1 MIAAR
6 RKRRSGPAPVHPFDA
21 LYGTETG
28 ALIPGDDLGTGHRHD
43 RHITAY
49 HGTAPSLFR
58 KLMARWQKAAR
69 HPLEKTAF
77 VDIGAGK
84 GRAMLLAAE
93 MPFRRIVG
101 VELHP
106 ALAAVARR
114 NLQRFAAK
122 HVAPPMRIEEAD
134 VMRLRMP
141 AGPCCVFLFNPFGLV
156 LMDRFLDKLTRD
168 FHGREGDLDLLY
180 VNDEQRVVMREEH
193 PRFEEVWRG
202 RIHLSH
208 KDRDADKVM
217 ITHWAG
223 GLYVTSGYEDC
234 SIWRLGRSTLRL
246 WRRYTSKRPGVC
258 RAFSLVRLGCPMR
271 GAFRCPSRGT
281 DR

>member
-1 MIAAR
+1 MMPPKV
-6 RKRRSGPAPVHPFDA
+6 KRRRGAVPVHPFDA
-21 LYGTETG
+21 VHGTDTG
-28 ALIPGDDLGTGHRHD
+28 ALIPGEELATGHRHD

-58 KLMARWQKAAR
+58 KLMARWQEQAR
-69 HPLEKTAF
+69 WPVERTAF

-106 ALAAVARR
+106 ALAAMARR
-114 NLQRFAAK
+114 NVELF
-122 HVAPPMRIEEAD
+122 VAGRESPPMRVEEAD

-141 AGPCCVFLFNPFGLV
+141 AGPCCLFLFNPFDLV
-156 LMDRFLDKLTRD
+156 LMDRFLERVERE
-168 FHGREGDLDLLY
+168 FRGRERDLDLLY
-180 VNDEQRVVMREEH
+180 VNDEQRQMMLEEH
-193 PRFEEVWRG
+193 LQFVETWRG

-208 KDRDADKVM
+208 EDRDADKR
-217 ITHWAG
+217 IIEHCAD

-234 SIWRLGRSTLRL
+234 SMWRL
-246 WRRYTSKRPGVC
+246 
-258 RAFSLVRLGCPMR
+258 R
-271 GAFRCPSRGT
+271 G
-281 DR
+281 

>member
-1 MIAAR
+1 MIVPQR
-6 RKRRSGPAPVHPFDA
+6 RKRKGPAPVHPFDA
-21 LYGTETG
+21 LHGTETG
-28 ALIPGDDLGTGHRHD
+28 ALIPADDLATGHRHD

-58 KLMARWQKAAR
+58 KLMKQWQTEAR
-69 HPLEKTAF
+69 HAVERTAF
-77 VDIGAGK
+77 VDVGAGK

-106 ALAAVARR
+106 ALAAAARANVER
-114 NLQRFAAK
+114 CALQHKAA
-122 HVAPPMRIEEAD
+122 PMRIEEAD

-141 AGPCCVFLFNPFGLV
+141 AGPCCVFLFNPFDLV

-168 FHGREGDLDLLY
+168 FRGREDELDLLY
-180 VNDEQRVVMREEH
+180 VNDEQRDLILQEH
-193 PRFEEVWRG
+193 LRFTEVWRG

-208 KDRDADKVM
+208 EDRDADKA
-217 ITHWAG
+217 IIQHWAS

-234 SIWRLGRSTLRL
+234 SIWRLGA
-246 WRRYTSKRPGVC
+246 G
-258 RAFSLVRLGCPMR
+258 G
-271 GAFRCPSRGT
+271 
-281 DR
+281 